1 MNIAIEVIEKNYL
14 RKVIYNVSVLILV
27 LLRN

>member
-14 RKVIYNVSVLILV
+14 RKAIYNVSVLILV